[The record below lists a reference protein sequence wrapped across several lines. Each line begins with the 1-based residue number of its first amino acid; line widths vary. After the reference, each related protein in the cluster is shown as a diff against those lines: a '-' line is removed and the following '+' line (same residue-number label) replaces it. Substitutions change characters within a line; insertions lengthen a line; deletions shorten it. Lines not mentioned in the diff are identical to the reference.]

1 MYVCVCMHVFAC
13 AYMHVRMYVWSE
25 HRPGA
30 HKDTCADRID
40 GGQIGVSDASERDYD
55 NAEVEPVPSV
65 QEKRKEPM
73 REQRDGKLCGKQG
86 GEDKVYGLK
95 NGIRR

>member
-1 MYVCVCMHVFAC
+1 MCLRVHTCMYACM
-13 AYMHVRMYVWSE
+13 Y
-25 HRPGA
+25 GA
-30 HKDTCADRID
+30 NT
-40 GGQIGVSDASERDYD
+40 GQG
-55 NAEVEPVPSV
+55 V
-65 QEKRKEPM
+65 QERRKEPM

>member
-1 MYVCVCMHVFAC
+1 
-13 AYMHVRMYVWSE
+13 
-25 HRPGA
+25 
-30 HKDTCADRID
+30 
-40 GGQIGVSDASERDYD
+40 
-55 NAEVEPVPSV
+55 VPSV